1 MNWITILAPIAGICA
16 LLFAYFLIIRIKR
29 MDPGTERMKEIAAN
43 IHSGAMAFFKTII
56 ESFGVD
62 SYAGRVSAVMLGS
75 SETTMYTVSV
85 YYGAAGVKKTRHTI
99 PCALIGDITAFI
111 SAGVLIRLFFK

>member
-43 IHSGAMAFFKTII
+43 IHSGAMAFLKRTVQN
-56 ESFGVD
+56 FGHLYSRYHCCD
-62 SYAGRVSAVMLGS
+62 FCCWFGYPRF
-75 SETTMYTVSV
+75 
-85 YYGAAGVKKTRHTI
+85 R
-99 PCALIGDITAFI
+99 
-111 SAGVLIRLFFK
+111 